1 MPKKLYDDEDEE
13 NSVEEHEVGP
23 CKNCQFFDVDR
34 EEDEVTDDIVVSCL
48 HPDLEE
54 YELMVSGDSGCNLY
68 EPYEEG
74 DDEEEED
81 EEEDDEEEEEEA
93 F

>member
-1 MPKKLYDDEDEE
+1 MPRARKPYNEDEE
-13 NSVEEHEVGP
+13 EEEEEEERQVGP
-23 CKNCQFFDVDR
+23 CKDCQYFDVDR
-34 EEDEVTDDIVVSCL
+34 EDEEVSDDTLAPCI

-54 YELMVSGDSGCNLY
+54 YELTVSGDSGCNQF

-74 DDEEEED
+74 DED
-81 EEEDDEEEEEEA
+81 DDDEDDEEEEVPE

>member
-1 MPKKLYDDEDEE
+1 MPKKMYDEEQEEEEDERD
-13 NSVEEHEVGP
+13 VGP

-34 EEDEVTDDIVVSCL
+34 NDEDASDDTLAPCL

-54 YELMVSGDSGCNLY
+54 YNLMVSGDSGCNLF
-68 EPYEEG
+68 EPYEE
-74 DDEEEED
+74 DEEEEED
-81 EEEDDEEEEEEA
+81 EDEDDEADEEEE